1 MAAVRDVLV
10 DARNVLRSR
19 WPNIPE
25 AEVVELA
32 GRWAAARG
40 VRVHL
45 VFDGRA
51 PGGLVGELDVDP
63 SLRLIGTGTES
74 ADDAIARIAKRWR
87 AEGRPFRLVTSDR
100 ELRRRGGEGAAVT
113 GGGSFAGE
121 LLAERAT

>member
-1 MAAVRDVLV
+1 MLV

-25 AEVVELA
+25 GEVVELA
-32 GRWAAARG
+32 RRWAAARG

-51 PGGLVGELDVDP
+51 PGDLVGEREVDP
-63 SLRLIGTGTES
+63 SLCLVGTGAES
-74 ADDAIARIAKRWR
+74 ADDAIVRIAAGWR

-100 ELRRRGGEGAAVT
+100 ELRRRAGDGAELT

-121 LLAERAT
+121 LLALRPAI